1 MFFFLIEKGLYF
13 SVRKDSVTF
22 INQSTCSKPKP
33 QKKMNLIYWILK
45 AKQNKKESR
54 TMLLTLENHADSN
67 LLDF

>member
-1 MFFFLIEKGLYF
+1 
-13 SVRKDSVTF
+13 
-22 INQSTCSKPKP
+22 
-33 QKKMNLIYWILK
+33 MNLIYWILK